1 MTEMNALTQAGKFL
15 KLPADKLAKLAL
27 PDRGIRLNLAGKLD
41 DGKIKIFTGYRSQYN
56 NARGPYK
63 GGIRFA
69 PDVTEQEVINL
80 SAWMTW
86 KCAVANLPLGG
97 GKGGVIVDTKTLTK
111 GELERLSRAYARA
124 MANNIG
130 PTIDVPAP
138 DMYTN
143 SQTMDWM
150 VDEYYKV
157 IKKQDKATRPEY
169 ARGAFTGKS
178 IKNGGSLGRE
188 EATGLGGVYV
198 LEELAKKV
206 GLKPAQTT
214 VALQGAGNVAKYSA
228 LEAARRGY
236 KVVAVSD
243 SKTGIYNPDGL
254 DVVKVFKF
262 KDQGK
267 SFKDYKAA
275 NNYRLITNDKLL
287 KLPVDVLIPAAKED
301 VITAHNASQIK
312 AKYIIEMANGPIT
325 PDADLI
331 LTKRKITVLPDVLA
345 NSGGVTVSYYEWFQ
359 NMKNQKWTTKE
370 TVFKKLKTQ
379 ITKAFDDVWAIHTKN
394 KVTPRLAAYILAV
407 QRVTKAK

>member
-27 PDRGIRLNLAGKLD
+27 PDRVIRLNLAVKLD

-143 SQTMDWM
+143 SQTMDCM
-150 VDEYYKV
+150 VY
-157 IKKQDKATRPEY
+157 
-169 ARGAFTGKS
+169 
-178 IKNGGSLGRE
+178 
-188 EATGLGGVYV
+188 
-198 LEELAKKV
+198 
-206 GLKPAQTT
+206 
-214 VALQGAGNVAKYSA
+214 
-228 LEAARRGY
+228 
-236 KVVAVSD
+236 
-243 SKTGIYNPDGL
+243 
-254 DVVKVFKF
+254 
-262 KDQGK
+262 
-267 SFKDYKAA
+267 
-275 NNYRLITNDKLL
+275 
-287 KLPVDVLIPAAKED
+287 
-301 VITAHNASQIK
+301 
-312 AKYIIEMANGPIT
+312 
-325 PDADLI
+325 
-331 LTKRKITVLPDVLA
+331 
-345 NSGGVTVSYYEWFQ
+345 
-359 NMKNQKWTTKE
+359 
-370 TVFKKLKTQ
+370 
-379 ITKAFDDVWAIHTKN
+379 
-394 KVTPRLAAYILAV
+394 
-407 QRVTKAK
+407 